1 MIFMAKGPTKEMFKR
16 IFAVMLVICVA
27 AFGTA
32 GVRLG
37 ILMIADAEKYQAQ
50 ALKQQ
55 LKDISI
61 LPKRG
66 AIYDCNMNYLATSST
81 AWTIYIS
88 PNDIAD
94 DAERETVV
102 NGLADILGVDA
113 ETIRE
118 KANKNNQYEVIKSQ
132 VEKPETDAVREF
144 ISENGL
150 GSTIGISETT
160 KRYYPNDNLASS
172 VLGFVGTENQGLYGL
187 ESQYDSELKGVEGRI
202 VAFKN
207 AKGQDM
213 PFTYQKIVEAEEGNS
228 LVLTIDSTIQ
238 YYVENALSK
247 AVIDNNVQER
257 GCAIAMNVN
266 TGEIL
271 AMATKPD
278 FNPNEPMTIYDTAAA
293 ARIEALSGEEKSKA
307 ISEEQYKQWRNKA
320 ITEVYY
326 PGSVFKIVTGSA
338 AIEEGVVNAN
348 STFDCSGNITI
359 ANTTFNCHKR
369 IGHGHQSLMEV
380 FQNSCNPAFILMGQR
395 LGADTFY
402 KYFKAFGLTEKT
414 GIDLPGEEMSI
425 FYTADQMG
433 PVELASES
441 FGQTI
446 NLTPIQLIT
455 AIAAAVNG
463 GNLVQ
468 PHVVKQILDA
478 DGNVVKNVEPTVK
491 RQVISEETSLYMRE
505 LLENVVSNGSGK
517 NAYVAGYRIAGKTG
531 TSQKQNLKNEDGSI
545 TRYISS
551 FCGIAPADDPE
562 IAIIV
567 LLDEAKVANYYGS
580 AIAAPVVGQ
589 IFEEVLPYMNVE
601 AKYTEEELADMD
613 IKTPDVIGK
622 SLAEAKNTV
631 TQAGLNVTVIG
642 DGDVVERQVPTS
654 QQSISKSG
662 TVVLY
667 TSVTADSQT
676 ASVPDFTGMTPAQAN
691 AAAAK
696 AKVNIKYSGTG
707 VSGTNLLAYQQNIA
721 PGTSVEMGSSVTV
734 YFRYTD
740 SSD

>member
-1 MIFMAKGPTKEMFKR
+1 MVKGPTKEMFKR
-16 IFAVMLVICVA
+16 IFAILLVLCIG
-27 AFGTA
+27 AFGIA
-32 GVRLG
+32 GVRLTG
-37 ILMIADAEKYQAQ
+37 LMIVNAEEYQSK
-50 ALKQQ
+50 ALQQQ
-55 LKDISI
+55 LKDIAI

-66 AIYDCNMNYLATSST
+66 AIYDRNMNYLATSST

-88 PNDIAD
+88 PNDIKD
-94 DAERETVV
+94 DAERELVV
-102 NGLADILGVDA
+102 SGLSEILGMDA
-113 ETIRE
+113 EKIRE
-118 KANKNNQYEVIKSQ
+118 KANKNNQYEIIKRQ
-132 VEKPETDAVREF
+132 VEKPETDKIRTF

-160 KRYYPNDNLASS
+160 KRYYPNDNLASA
-172 VLGFVGTENQGLYGL
+172 VLGFVGSENQGLYGL
-187 ESQYDSELKGVEGRI
+187 ESQYDSELQGVEGRI
-202 VAFKN
+202 VASKN
-207 AKGQDM
+207 AKGEDM
-213 PFTYQKIVEAEEGNS
+213 PFTYQKIIEAKEGNS

-247 AVIDNNVQER
+247 AVIDSNVQER

-278 FNPNEPMTIYDTAAA
+278 FNPNDPFTIYDTAAA
-293 ARIEALSGEEKSKA
+293 EYINTLTGDEKSKA
-307 ISEEQYKQWRNKA
+307 LSEAQYKQWRNKA

-326 PGSVFKIVTGSA
+326 PGSVFKIITGSA
-338 AIEEGVVNAN
+338 SIEEGVVNAS
-348 STFDCSGNITI
+348 STFDCSGRITI
-359 ANTTFNCHKR
+359 ANTTFKCHKTT
-369 IGHGHQSLMEV
+369 GHGHQNLAEV
-380 FQNSCNPAFILMGQR
+380 FQNSCNPAFILMGQG
-395 LGADTFY
+395 LGKDTFY
-402 KYFKAFGLTEKT
+402 KYFKAYGLTEKT

-468 PHVVKQILDA
+468 PHIVKQIIDA
-478 DGNVVKNVEPTVK
+478 NGNVVKNIEPTVK
-491 RQVISEETSLYMRE
+491 RQVISEETSAYMRE
-505 LLENVVSNGSGK
+505 LLEGVVTNGSGK
-517 NAYVAGYRIAGKTG
+517 NAYVAGYRVGGKTG

-567 LLDEAKVANYYGS
+567 LLDEAKVQNYYGS

-589 IFEEVLPYMNVE
+589 IFEEVLPYMNIE
-601 AKYTEEELADMD
+601 AKYTEEELAKMD
-613 IKTPDVIGK
+613 IKTPDVLGK
-622 SLAEAKNTV
+622 SVDEAKNAIS
-631 TQAGLNVTVIG
+631 QANLNVTVIG
-642 DGDVVERQVPTS
+642 DGETVERQVPTS
-654 QQSISKSG
+654 QQSISKGG

-667 TSVTADSQT
+667 TTVTTEQT
-676 ASVPDFTGMTPAQAN
+676 MVTVPDFTGMTPSQAN
-691 AAAAK
+691 SAAAK
-696 AKVNIKYSGTG
+696 AKINIKFSGTG
-707 VSGTNLLAYQQNIA
+707 VSGSNLLAYQQSIEKD
-721 PGTSVEMGSSVTV
+721 TKVEAGSTVTV
-734 YFRYTD
+734 YFRHTD

>member
-1 MIFMAKGPTKEMFKR
+1 MAKGPTREMWKR
-16 IFAVMLVICVA
+16 ILAIMIAVCIL
-27 AFGTA
+27 AFGTI
-32 GVRLG
+32 GVRLFG
-37 ILMIADAEKYQAQ
+37 LMVVDAEEYQAK
-50 ALKQQ
+50 ALSQQ
-55 LKDISI
+55 LKDITI
-61 LPKRG
+61 EPKRG
-66 AIYDCNMNYLATSST
+66 AIYDRNMNYLATSST

-88 PNDIAD
+88 PNDIETEE
-94 DAERETVV
+94 ERELVV
-102 NGLADILGVDA
+102 NGLSEILGIDA

-118 KANKNNQYEVIKSQ
+118 KTLKNNQYEIIKRQ
-132 VEKPETDAVREF
+132 VEKPETDEVRAY
-144 ISENGL
+144 ISEHGL

-187 ESQYDSELKGVEGRI
+187 ESQYDSVLQGVSGRI
-202 VAFKN
+202 IASKN
-207 AKGQDM
+207 AKGEDM
-213 PFTYQKIVEAEEGNS
+213 PFTYQKIIEAEEGNS

-278 FNPNEPMTIYDTAAA
+278 FNPNEPFTIYDADDAAY
-293 ARIEALSGEEKSKA
+293 IETLTGEEKTAA
-307 ISEEQYKQWRNKA
+307 ITEAQYKQWRNKA

-348 STFDCSGNITI
+348 STFDCSGSIQIADTI
-359 ANTTFNCHKR
+359 FRCHKR
-369 IGHGHQSLMEV
+369 SGHGHQNLMEV
-380 FQNSCNPAFILMGQR
+380 FQNSCNPAFILMGQG
-395 LGADTFY
+395 LGAETFF
-402 KYFKAFGLTEKT
+402 KYFKAYGLTEKT

-425 FYTADQMG
+425 YYTAEQMG

-446 NLTPIQLIT
+446 NVTPIQLIT
-455 AIAAAVNG
+455 AIAASVNG
-463 GNLVQ
+463 GYLVQ
-468 PHVVKQILDA
+468 PHVVKQIIDS
-478 DGNVVKNVEPTVK
+478 DGNVVENIEPEVK

-505 LLENVVSNGSGK
+505 LLENVVTNGSGK
-517 NAYVAGYRIAGKTG
+517 NAYVAGYRVGGKTG

-545 TRYISS
+545 TKYISS

-567 LLDEAKVANYYGS
+567 LLDEANVDNYYGS

-589 IFEEVLPYMNVE
+589 ILEEVLPYLEIE
-601 AKYTEEELADMD
+601 AVYTEEELAKMD
-613 IKTPDVIGK
+613 IKVPDVQGE
-622 SLAEAKNTV
+622 SVEEAKSAISA
-631 TQAGLNVTVIG
+631 AGLNATVIG
-642 DGDVVERQVPTS
+642 DGDTVQRQVPS
-654 QQSISKSG
+654 GQQSISDGG

-667 TSVTADSQT
+667 TGDPLEKSMTT
-676 ASVPDFTGMTPAQAN
+676 VPNLLNMTPAQVNSA

-696 AKVNIKYSGTG
+696 INVSFSGTG
-707 VSGTNLLAYQQNIA
+707 VSGSQLLSYQQSVA
-721 PGTSVEMGSSVTV
+721 EGTQVEAGTTITV
-734 YFRYTD
+734 YFRHND